1 MRKKYKRNKKT
12 QKKILQE
19 IINDL
24 KSYQPEKI
32 ILFGSV
38 AKGKFHSQSDFDLI
52 VIKKTKA
59 PFLQR
64 LKKVNLLIKGN
75 YPLDILVYTPK
86 EFQEMLKDKSNSF
99 FRSIKKS
106 SKIIYEKPKV

>member
-1 MRKKYKRNKKT
+1 MRKNYKRNKKT
-12 QKKILQE
+12 QKNILQE
-19 IINDL
+19 IVKDL
-24 KSYQPEKI
+24 KSYRPEKI

-38 AKGKFHSQSDFDLI
+38 AKGKSRPQSDFDLI
-52 VIKKTKA
+52 VIKKTKT

-64 LKKVNLLIKGN
+64 LKEVNLLIKEN

-86 EFQEMLKDKSNSF
+86 EFQELLKDKSNTF

>member
-1 MRKKYKRNKKT
+1 MRKKHKEDKKT
-12 QKKILQE
+12 QKNILQE
-19 IINDL
+19 IVKDL
-24 KSYQPEKI
+24 KSYRPEKI

-38 AKGKFHSQSDFDLI
+38 AKGKSHSQSDIDFI
-52 VIKKTKA
+52 VIKKTKT

-86 EFQEMLKDKSNSF
+86 EFQEVLKDKSSSF

-106 SKIIYEKPKV
+106 SKVIYEKTKA

>member
-1 MRKKYKRNKKT
+1 MRRKHKRNKKT
-12 QKKILQE
+12 PKNILQE
-19 IINDL
+19 IIEDL
-24 KSYQPEKI
+24 KPYRPEKI